1 MGVVGVAP
9 GTQVLLI
16 RHGETQW
23 NVDNRVQGHL
33 DVPLTERGEDQ
44 ARRLREWLEPESLSA
59 IYTSDLIRAYRTAEL
74 LAQGRAVAPVTEPRL
89 REARFGVFEGL
100 TATEIA
106 EAHPEAHRLWRNDAI
121 RHRPPG
127 GETLEELGARCLA
140 ALQEHLPKH
149 PGQTVAVVAH
159 GGPVRMMLVSLLDL
173 PLEAYPKIRVEN
185 TSVSRVLFT
194 AKGAILAGANDVAHL
209 RATQAAP
216 RHAGWEE
223 K

>member
-1 MGVVGVAP
+1 MEGVEP

-23 NVDNRVQGHL
+23 NLDNRIQGHH
-33 DVPLTERGEDQ
+33 DVPLTPRGEEQ
-44 ARRLREWLEPESLSA
+44 ARRLGECLRAEPLDA
-59 IYTSDLIRAYRTAEL
+59 VYTSDLKRSHRTAEL
-74 LAQGRAVAPVTEPRL
+74 VAEGRDVEVRSEPRL

-100 TATEIA
+100 TAA
-106 EAHPEAHRLWRNDAI
+106 EVAAAYPEAYHLWRTDAI

-127 GETLEELGARCLA
+127 GETLEDLSERCMA
-140 ALQEHLPKH
+140 ALREHLPKH

-159 GGPVRMMLVSLLDL
+159 GGPVRIMLVGLLGLSL
-173 PLEAYPKIRVEN
+173 EIYPKIRVEN

-194 AKGAILAGANDVAHL
+194 ARGPILAGANDVSHL
-209 RATQAAP
+209 RASQAAP
-216 RHAGWEE
+216 SHNGWEE

>member
-1 MGVVGVAP
+1 MGLVGIEP

-33 DVPLTERGEDQ
+33 DVPLTERGEEQ
-44 ARRLREWLEPESLSA
+44 ARRLRDWLDTDALDA
-59 IYTSDLIRAYRTAEL
+59 IYASDLSRAYRTAEL
-74 LAQGRAVAPVTEPRL
+74 LAEGRGLAAITESRL

-106 EAHPEAHRLWRNDAI
+106 AAHPEAYHLWRTDAI
-121 RHRPPG
+121 RNRPPG
-127 GETLEELGARCLA
+127 GETLEELHDRCME

-159 GGPVRMMLVSLLDL
+159 GGPVRIMLVGLLDL
-173 PLEAYPKIRVEN
+173 SLEVYPKIRVEN

-194 AKGAILAGANDVAHL
+194 AKGAILAGANDTGHL
-209 RATQAAP
+209 RSSAAAP
-216 RHAGWEE
+216 KHAGWEE